1 MNAEKTTPDNHALST
16 VDDCRI
22 IELPRHRHPNGS
34 LTEVDNI
41 DAPFP
46 VRRVFYFYDIP
57 ADAERGF
64 HSHYEVQELVM
75 AVSGS
80 FDVSVSDGSET
91 RRFTLNRPYRG
102 LHIPAGLWI
111 NLDNFSSGSVGL
123 VLTSELFTEE
133 DYCRDYQ
140 VFKQLSANKIK
151 R

>member
-1 MNAEKTTPDNHALST
+1 MNIENNTFDSYAVSS

-46 VRRVFYFYDIP
+46 VARVFYFYDVP

-64 HSHYEVQELVM
+64 HSHHTLKEMLV

-80 FDVSVSDGSET
+80 FDVSISDGHET

-102 LHIPAGLWI
+102 LYVPAGLWI
-111 NLDNFSSGSVGL
+111 NMDNFSSGSVGL
-123 VLTSELFTEE
+123 VLTSQPFSED

-140 VFKQLSANKIK
+140 TFKQLTANKIP